1 MCVAILRAT
10 PNETIEISNVLKN
23 IMNKS
28 KWNARKCSGN
38 PREDK
43 GAEKNEK
50 QKVQAVN
57 SESFG
62 RLKP

>member
-1 MCVAILRAT
+1 MAILRAT
-10 PNETIEISNVLKN
+10 PNETIEINNVLKN

-28 KWNARKCSGN
+28 KWNSRKCSGN
-38 PREDK
+38 PHEDK
-43 GAEKNEK
+43 GEEKNEK